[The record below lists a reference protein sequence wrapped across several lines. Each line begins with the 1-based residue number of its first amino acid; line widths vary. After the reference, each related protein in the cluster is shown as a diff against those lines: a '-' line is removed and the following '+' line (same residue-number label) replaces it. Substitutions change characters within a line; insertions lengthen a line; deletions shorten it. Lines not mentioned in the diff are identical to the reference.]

1 MVKPHSHA
9 ELLGRLIRCELPIE
23 PTLAALRE
31 YGWDTDAGLATL
43 GTQQMLNMLQRYL
56 DDEITADQLTD
67 WGDLIECHDDISYEP
82 AYDSLL
88 KQVIFEIA
96 NPNLNSEISQEVAQ
110 NMRHRLVAATPTI

>member
-1 MVKPHSHA
+1 MVKPHSRA
-9 ELLGRLIRCELPIE
+9 ELLPIE

-88 KQVIFEIA
+88 KQIIFEIA